1 MSIMELV
8 IIILQVLVLAAIG
21 CLFLFREILFS
32 YSNEKG
38 KNIATKEDIGD
49 ITQKIED
56 VKIDYA
62 TQLEKTKAALMSRIS
77 THSYR
82 FEKEY
87 EVLSQLTECLVE
99 LRSATLQLRPI
110 FDQIDPS
117 ESEDERKNKRLD
129 RFYEARKALFQV
141 RETKR
146 PFFTEDIYQSILEID
161 KTAHHESIDYEL
173 RSPNDIKRDYWED
186 AEKNQKVM
194 SQSVEQAMAKI
205 RERVRSWDALQ

>member
-1 MSIMELV
+1 MPIDKMT
-8 IIILQVLVLAAIG
+8 
-21 CLFLFREILFS
+21 ILFMVIAFLLGLLVRS
-32 YSNEKG
+32 FLPNYVKKKAENL
-38 KNIATKEDIGD
+38 ATKEDIGD

-62 TQLEKTKAALMSRIS
+62 TQLEETKAALMSRIS

-99 LRSATLQLRPI
+99 VRSATLQLRPI
-110 FDQIDPS
+110 FDRVDLT

-129 RFYEARKALFQV
+129 RLYDARKTLFQV

-146 PFFTEDIYQSILEID
+146 PFFTEYIYKSILEID
-161 KTAHHESIDYEL
+161 KTAHHESIGYEL
-173 RSPNDIKRDYWED
+173 HSPNDLKRDYWED
-186 AEKNQKVM
+186 AEKNQETIT
-194 SQSVEQAMAKI
+194 QSVEQAMTKI

>member
-1 MSIMELV
+1 MPIDKMT
-8 IIILQVLVLAAIG
+8 
-21 CLFLFREILFS
+21 ILFMVIAFLLGLLVRS
-32 YSNEKG
+32 FLPNYVKKKAENL
-38 KNIATKEDIGD
+38 ATKEDIGD

-62 TQLEKTKAALMSRIS
+62 TQLEETKAALMSRIS

-99 LRSATLQLRPI
+99 VRSATLQLRPI
-110 FDQIDPS
+110 FDRVDLT

-129 RFYEARKALFQV
+129 RLYDARKTLFQV

-146 PFFTEDIYQSILEID
+146 PFFTEDIYKSILEID
-161 KTAHHESIDYEL
+161 KTAHHESIGYEL
-173 RSPNDIKRDYWED
+173 HSPNDLKRDYWED
-186 AEKNQKVM
+186 AEKNQETIT
-194 SQSVEQAMAKI
+194 QSVEQAMTKI

>member
-1 MSIMELV
+1 MELV
-8 IIILQVLVLAAIG
+8 NITLQIIVLIAIG
-21 CLFLFREILFS
+21 CLFLFRKLLFS

-62 TQLEKTKAALMSRIS
+62 TQLEETKAALMSRIS

-110 FDQIDPS
+110 FDHVDLN

-129 RFYEARKALFQV
+129 RLYEARKALFQV

-173 RSPNDIKRDYWED
+173 RSPNDLKRDYWED
-186 AEKNQKVM
+186 AEKNQTVM
-194 SQSVEQAMAKI
+194 TQSVEQAMAKI

>member
-1 MSIMELV
+1 MPIDKMTILCMVIAFLLGLLV
-8 IIILQVLVLAAIG
+8 RS
-21 CLFLFREILFS
+21 FLPNYVKKKAENL
-32 YSNEKG
+32 
-38 KNIATKEDIGD
+38 ATKEDIGD

-62 TQLEKTKAALMSRIS
+62 TQLEETKAALMSRIS

-99 LRSATLQLRPI
+99 VRSATLQLRPI
-110 FDQIDPS
+110 FDRVDLT

-129 RFYEARKALFQV
+129 RLYDARKTLFQV

-146 PFFTEDIYQSILEID
+146 PFFTKDIYKSILEID
-161 KTAHHESIDYEL
+161 KTAHHESIGYEL
-173 RSPNDIKRDYWED
+173 HSPNDLKRDYWED
-186 AEKNQKVM
+186 AEKNQETIT
-194 SQSVEQAMAKI
+194 QSVEQAMTKI